1 MYGVPF
7 DYPLRSYTFQLT
19 DYFVRGSNHAPHMEG
34 IVCISE
40 VVEVQDL
47 QWTLGHMHL
56 GTVIPEAP
64 DVMIVAPP
72 SPD

>member
-40 VVEVQDL
+40 AVEVQDL
-47 QWTLGHMHL
+47 QRTLGHMHL
-56 GTVIPEAP
+56 GTRILKTP

-72 SPD
+72 TPD